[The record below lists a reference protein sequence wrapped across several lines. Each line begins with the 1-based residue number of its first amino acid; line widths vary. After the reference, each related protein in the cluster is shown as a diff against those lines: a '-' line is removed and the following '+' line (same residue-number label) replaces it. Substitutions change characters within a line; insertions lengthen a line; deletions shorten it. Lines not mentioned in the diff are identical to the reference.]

1 MEDEGQIVDRE
12 QYLQAGMTVCEVPIY
27 CEESERNVPATV
39 FERTTQ
45 SRVAIVNSGSTAYR
59 VAKEDSSYIEV
70 SLSMCFVQQCT

>member
-12 QYLQAGMTVCEVPIY
+12 QYLQAGMTVCDVPIY

-39 FERTTQ
+39 FGRTAQ

-59 VAKEDSSYIEV
+59 VAKEYSSYIEV
-70 SLSMCFVQQCT
+70 SLSMCFVPQCT